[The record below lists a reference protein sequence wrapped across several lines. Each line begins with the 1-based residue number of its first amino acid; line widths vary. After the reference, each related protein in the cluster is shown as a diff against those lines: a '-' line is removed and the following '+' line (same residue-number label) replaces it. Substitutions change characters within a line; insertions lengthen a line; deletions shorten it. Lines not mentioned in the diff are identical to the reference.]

1 MGHEAFKTCDRTAE
15 SERTDR
21 TRSPVGKILSGRL
34 AEFERIGGYIAD
46 VVGDLIRFPEPAAQ
60 VEPGLAGV
68 AGGGG
73 PDRGGCRE
81 ERARLC
87 ALIVPEINGGFAL
100 PGLSRNDPER
110 HAHTMRKGGEQLRTA
125 LRSVEYLRRN
135 RLKRKHDQRIPGK
148 HREALA
154 KGLVDGRLSASGVG
168 IVETGQ
174 IVVYQRGAMQEFD
187 RSCARVGERR
197 GIVATCHRHRETEP
211 RTDTRA
217 SGEHCV
223 LERGR
228 KLPWGLGPVHLAEYL
243 GKHCLDP
250 AHRVHARP
258 PARCPALTDAY
269 CTTDNVYCQVFFTLA
284 ELSTR
289 GNPMDPGMTPA
300 DCSAPGVALLLLA
313 EFRSDARLWGWSR
326 FVLGTFPLRGTPGL
340 RFARQLGSGHQGGF
354 GLRPSG
360 TIQGLFLVFDT
371 LGAAEHFRREA
382 PLLKA
387 YAARALETFSVL
399 AVPLRARGSWAG
411 SMPFAGASRQT
422 AQAQLSALAGSGFT
436 SLDAAG
442 VGAAGVDQGANLAA
456 LLPWDPTAPVAALT
470 RASIRV
476 GHLRSFWSRAP
487 AAQRDLAS
495 HPQCLLAVGLGEAP
509 LVRQATFSIW
519 SSAQAMEAYA
529 RSGAHLDAIRAAGKG
544 GYFAEDMFVR
554 FVPLAPEGRWRGR
567 PVGLPGLPGLP
578 RLPGLAPQELRLR
591 CAPEAQKTAFEPQQG
606 AAQRRAPALT
616 GNDAIAVI
624 GAGVGGLAAAI
635 RLASRGHRVT
645 VLERDAAVGGKM
657 RAILVDG
664 RAVPCGPTVFTM
676 RWVFDELLGYASE
689 RLEDRL
695 KLTPLAVLARHA
707 WSETSRLD
715 LYADPAASVD
725 AVGRFSGADQ
735 ARRFAT
741 FCAEARR
748 IHDTLVGPFIRAQ
761 RPDLWDML
769 HRLGA
774 PGLLALSGLGP
785 FASLWKRL
793 GAHFPDPR
801 LRQLFARYAT
811 YCGTSPWLAPA
822 TLELIAHVE
831 LEGVWS
837 IEGGMPALAGA
848 LAAVAARLGVEI
860 RTGTAVDEIVVHAGR
875 VNAVRLHGG
884 EQLPVRAVVHNG
896 DVRALAA
903 GLHGAAAARAH
914 HASARAPLSLSA
926 LTLCLNA
933 QAQGFPLAHHNV
945 FFQDDY
951 RSEFDDVFARHRLPR
966 KPTVYLCAPDRVAD
980 AESARPQR
988 EAMLLLVNAP
998 AALAQ
1003 PLGSTVEDHK
1013 EIAACHTT
1021 MIRHLR
1027 GCGLELNYAEHQC
1040 RITTPADFH
1049 ARFPASGGALYGPAA
1064 NGWMATFARA
1074 QGRSPLPGLYLAGG
1088 TVHPGPGVPMAAMSG
1103 ILAAEALMAD
1113 RASTSALHPAATS
1126 GGTSMRSAMTDDM
1139 ASP

>member
-1 MGHEAFKTCDRTAE
+1 M
-15 SERTDR
+15 
-21 TRSPVGKILSGRL
+21 
-34 AEFERIGGYIAD
+34 Y
-46 VVGDLIRFPEPAAQ
+46 
-60 VEPGLAGV
+60 PGL
-68 AGGGG
+68 
-73 PDRGGCRE
+73 
-81 ERARLC
+81 
-87 ALIVPEINGGFAL
+87 
-100 PGLSRNDPER
+100 
-110 HAHTMRKGGEQLRTA
+110 
-125 LRSVEYLRRN
+125 
-135 RLKRKHDQRIPGK
+135 
-148 HREALA
+148 
-154 KGLVDGRLSASGVG
+154 
-168 IVETGQ
+168 
-174 IVVYQRGAMQEFD
+174 
-187 RSCARVGERR
+187 
-197 GIVATCHRHRETEP
+197 
-211 RTDTRA
+211 
-217 SGEHCV
+217 
-223 LERGR
+223 
-228 KLPWGLGPVHLAEYL
+228 
-243 GKHCLDP
+243 
-250 AHRVHARP
+250 
-258 PARCPALTDAY
+258 
-269 CTTDNVYCQVFFTLA
+269 
-284 ELSTR
+284 
-289 GNPMDPGMTPA
+289 TPA
-300 DCSAPGVALLLLA
+300 DRSVPGVALLLLA
-313 EFRSDARLWGWSR
+313 EFRNDARLWGWSR

-340 RFARQLGSGHQGGF
+340 RFARQLGSGHEGGF

-371 LGAAEHFRREA
+371 LGAAEQFRREA

-411 SMPFAGASRQT
+411 SMPFAGASPQT
-422 AQAQLSALAGSGFT
+422 AQAQLSTFAGLGITGVDVRGVGVRGVDVTGVDVTGVDVS
-436 SLDAAG
+436 G
-442 VGAAGVDQGANLAA
+442 VGAMGVDAMGVGFPGLASRRAAPGHMGEVVTTPPRRSPAAPAAAIPTVDHGVTPAA
-456 LLPWDPTAPVAALT
+456 LLPWDPAAPVAALT

-476 GHLRSFWSRAP
+476 GHLRNFWSKAP

-519 SSAQAMEAYA
+519 SSAHAMDAYA

-554 FVPLAPEGRWRGR
+554 FVPIAPEGQWRGR
-567 PVGLPGLPGLP
+567 RVE
-578 RLPGLAPQELRLR
+578 LPGLAPQPLQLGSG
-591 CAPEAQKTAFEPQQG
+591 PEALRGPRWPAVTALPDTTQTRTPVAQTTHAHAALAQATQARAAQALAAHRREVEPLQA
-606 AAQRRAPALT
+606 AAQRHASALT
-616 GNDAIAVI
+616 RDDTIAVV

-635 RLASRGHRVT
+635 RLAARGHRVT
-645 VLERDAAVGGKM
+645 VFERDLTVGGKM
-657 RAILVDG
+657 RALPVDG

-676 RWVFDELLGYASE
+676 RWVFDELLGCAGE

-695 KLTPLAVLARHA
+695 KLTPLKVLARHA

-715 LYADPAASVD
+715 LHADPAASVD

-735 ARRFAT
+735 ARRFAS

-748 IHDTLVGPFIRAQ
+748 IHDTLVDPFIRAQ

-774 PGLLALSGLGP
+774 PGLLTLSGLGP

-822 TLELIAHVE
+822 TLELIAHIE
-831 LEGVWS
+831 MEGVWS
-837 IEGGMPALAGA
+837 VEGGMPALAGT
-848 LAAVAARLGVEI
+848 LAEVAAKLGAEI
-860 RTGTAVDEIVVHAGR
+860 RTGTAVDEIVVHAAR
-875 VNAVRLHGG
+875 ARAVRLQGG

-914 HASARAPLSLSA
+914 RASASAPLSLSA

-933 QAQGFPLAHHNV
+933 KATGFPLAHHNV

-951 RSEFDDVFARHRLPR
+951 RSEFDDVFALHRLPR

-980 AESARPQR
+980 AQSAQPQS

-998 AALAQ
+998 AALRQ

-1013 EIAACHTT
+1013 EIAACQAT
-1021 MIRHLR
+1021 MMRHLR
-1027 GCGLELNYAEHQC
+1027 GCGLDLNYAEHQC

-1074 QGRSPLPGLYLAGG
+1074 QGHSALPGLYLAGG

-1113 RASTSALHPAATS
+1113 LASTSVLHPAATS
-1126 GGTSMRSAMTDDM
+1126 GGMSMRSAMTDDM